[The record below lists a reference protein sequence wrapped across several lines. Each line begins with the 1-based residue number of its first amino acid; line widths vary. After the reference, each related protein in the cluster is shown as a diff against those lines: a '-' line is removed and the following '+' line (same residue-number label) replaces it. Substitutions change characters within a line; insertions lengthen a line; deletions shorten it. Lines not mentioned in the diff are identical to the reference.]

1 MKRSKKI
8 QLLIW
13 ISGFSFGV
21 AATLFL
27 LIFTNQL
34 V

>member
-8 QLLIW
+8 KLLIW
-13 ISGFSFGV
+13 ISGFSFGI